1 MIFYIVASIVLHVL
15 FVLGMV
21 WGGIRFA
28 PARRPLPSATIVH
41 LVRPAPRAALPGLQA
56 MAAAERLQAKVPVP
70 PVPEK
75 KRLVTPTKKKPAAKQ
90 EAPKEPPKVEAPK
103 AEAPE
108 KGAGE
113 GQALSG
119 AAGTMRVEGGF
130 GYDWY
135 LALIQSKIEQNF
147 RPPPGRRR
155 PLMTI
160 MEFRISKG
168 GQIVGLRR
176 KQSSGDFLFDQAAER
191 AIQATGRFPPLPA
204 NFEASELGINFEFVS
219 NPSR

>member
-1 MIFYIVASIVLHVL
+1 MMYYIVASIVLHVL

-28 PARRPLPSATIVH
+28 PARRPLPSATVVH

-56 MAAAERLQAKVPVP
+56 TVAAERLQAKVPVP

-75 KRLVTPTKKKPAAKQ
+75 KRLVTPTKKKPAAKP
-90 EAPKEPPKVEAPK
+90 EAPKTEAPK
-103 AEAPE
+103 AEAP
-108 KGAGE
+108 KKADGE
-113 GQALSG
+113 GRALSG

-147 RPPPGRRR
+147 RPPPGRRK

-160 MEFRISKG
+160 MEFRISKS

-176 KQSSGDFLFDQAAER
+176 KESSGDFLFDQAAER
-191 AIQATGRFPPLPA
+191 AIHATGRFPPLPA